1 MRIVTS
7 SPCSAS
13 YTTPY
18 GSVSRSIPCS
28 GGGARAST
36 GAALAARSGISSAGF
51 ALNRRIPEKV
61 PSPGARGTRTT
72 FFRTGATR
80 PNGSVGASSGASA
93 RPYSARS
100 PRHQSSG
107 AIRCRRPRRRPSG
120 LFSCQLGGSWICS
133 TIFCGGIWRPGG
145 RPGRPRGGA
154 RPAAASAR
162 SVSDLRGRPR
172 PRFLGGSGIRTGAVG
187 GAYTSEGGSDTVSSA
202 YGSTSGSSGA
212 NGAGPRLE
220 ARLSATLDARL
231 PNASRLG
238 GRDTLGGVA
247 DDRSRR
253 VSSHIEMPYTE
264 SRRGASESRAKRL
277 TSRGSGISAS
287 TDTERPRGVS
297 VRLEERVASRSHET
311 SSGGGSVLRRV
322 RECRGVGVSPA
333 SSVRLNG
340 RTADTST
347 LDSHSESLARDVDA
361 CVASASPSEC
371 VASAEMRDTRR
382 PHSSWPV
389 SCVYSV
395 GPMRTSPALP
405 LPLSSPTSS
414 SSSDCSIQSRTRLDS
429 AKNASR
435 SSFPSA
441 SRSTAP
447 MRRPVREPT
456 PSSWKRRAGI
466 AALILAGRKRCACV
480 VVARGPSGGCVPPCA
495 ARGRRVRPRCGM
507 RRSAVHHSHAKAS
520 GVREYG

>member
-28 GGGARAST
+28 GG
-36 GAALAARSGISSAGF
+36 AALATRSGSISAGF

-107 AIRCRRPRRRPSG
+107 AMRCRRPRRRPSG
-120 LFSCQLGGSWICS
+120 LLSCQLGGSWICS

-154 RPAAASAR
+154 SPAAAIAR

-172 PRFLGGSGIRTGAVG
+172 PRFLGGSGMRTGATG
-187 GAYTSEGGSDTVSSA
+187 GAYRSEAGSDIVSSA
-202 YGSTSGSSGA
+202 YGSMSGSSGA
-212 NGAGPRLE
+212 SGAGSTLD

-238 GRDTLGGVA
+238 GRDTLCGVT
-247 DDRSRR
+247 DDRSMR
-253 VSSHIEMPYTE
+253 VSSHIEVPYTE
-264 SRRGASESRAKRL
+264 SRRGVSESRVKRL
-277 TSRGSGISAS
+277 TSRGSGTSVS

-347 LDSHSESLARDVDA
+347 LDSHIESLARDVDA
-361 CVASASPSEC
+361 CVASASPSEW
-371 VASAEMRDTRR
+371 VASAEMRETRR
-382 PHSSWPV
+382 PHSSWTASGVRSVRPV
-389 SCVYSV
+389 RAS
-395 GPMRTSPALP
+395 TALP
-405 LPLSSPTSS
+405 PPLSSPTSS

-466 AALILAGRKRCACV
+466 AALILAGRKPRACV
-480 VVARGPSGGCVPPCA
+480 VVARGPSGGCVPRCA
-495 ARGRRVRPRCGM
+495 PRGWRARQRCGT
-507 RRSAVHHSHAKAS
+507 RRSAARRNRARAS
-520 GVREYG
+520 EVRGCG